1 MFSFGS
7 PQPVGEDAQW
17 RQQLDWFVR
26 EHQQELAALSWGLFL
41 EKGESDGTLGIDLQ
55 PTPHF
60 VFCPKSTIEKLNER
74 LNNQIQEILGF
85 IDAHDPEQ
93 QVLILGIGNG
103 QIKLIQF
110 EIEPPPPVC
119 FEDIASN
126 IDDLLGR
133 LEQRLSE
140 YVQG

>member
-7 PQPVGEDAQW
+7 PQPIGEDGQW

-26 EHQQELAALSWGLFL
+26 ENQQELAALSWGLFL
-41 EKGESDGTLGIDLQ
+41 EKGESDDTLGIDIQ

-60 VFCPKSTIEKLNER
+60 VFCPKFVIEKLNEQV
-74 LNNQIQEILGF
+74 NNQIQEILGF
-85 IDAHDPEQ
+85 IDAHVPEK

-119 FEDIASN
+119 FDRIAS
-126 IDDLLGR
+126 DVDTLLGR

-140 YVQG
+140 YLQN

>member
-7 PQPVGEDAQW
+7 PQPIGEDAQW

-74 LNNQIQEILGF
+74 VNNQIQEILGF
-85 IDAHDPEQ
+85 IDAHDPEK

-126 IDDLLGR
+126 VDDLLGR